1 MQMPTEA
8 LIKRLERDLIPP
20 RGAKERIWAR
30 IEKRCNTERVLEK
43 VPALVRP
50 SQAVKQRIWA
60 RVVDRIDVSESVA
73 LLEKLKELLVPPPE
87 LGLHLRR
94 RFALAHAPVAPFQQ
108 RAIKWVAAAV
118 VIALIIKAGPQLL
131 IAPHTVAESAVSLL
145 PTRGEVA
152 ISVGDLW
159 QPVTDE
165 IVLEP
170 GALLRTHKG
179 EASILLRDDGI
190 IRLDTGT
197 TVQLH
202 DTRDPADV
210 SGSTDT
216 MLTLI
221 AGRIWVQGLIPV
233 TQRGISVRTDYGLVS
248 VNEGSVSIAENDG
261 IDVKVW
267 DRRAQ
272 VMQGESEVYLVAG
285 ERIRLSEA
293 GGTFIVKKISDD
305 QYEEAWVQQNLKRD
319 AVHRRSIA
327 QLQQERRAARAG
339 ILPTSILYPAK
350 RIAEKVDV
358 LLTFG
363 GEAKAQKRLEHA
375 SARLDEAA
383 ALLAEGDMEAVRIPL
398 EDYRDSLLAVATGSG
413 DDLVQNLIQ
422 QSLALEA
429 GESAAVLPG
438 DDAYLIKKAIL
449 EASAAVPKGTVTAA
463 DVEGVLLVDTI
474 AALIQKLDEEGTYG
488 LEEVW
493 TDLSAHLTV
502 LNDEG
507 SDLRPEVC
515 KEARVLLSEFAFVL
529 SEYGEAGGVDSVLL
543 SQVEEYL
550 PPQTEVAPVLSDE
563 EIATAVASIKT
574 RIFIYHMARSRINQ
588 LIAEFKALE
597 GHPDQGRILRQLRF
611 ALPDGPERFP
621 LRVRKEIIR
630 LQWAKAAS

>member
-1 MQMPTEA
+1 MSTEA
-8 LIKRLERDLIPP
+8 LLKRLERDLTPLS
-20 RGAKERIWAR
+20 GAKERIWAR
-30 IEKRCNTERVLEK
+30 IEKRCNTQSVLSK

-108 RAIKWVAAAV
+108 RAFKWVAAAV
-118 VIALIIKAGPQLL
+118 VIALLVKAGPQLL
-131 IAPHTVAESAVSLL
+131 IAPRTVAQSAVTLL
-145 PTRGEVA
+145 PTRGEVV
-152 ISVGDLW
+152 ISIGDLW

-170 GALLRTHKG
+170 GALLRTHQG
-179 EASILLRDDGI
+179 EASILLRDDGV
-190 IRLDTGT
+190 IRLDAGT
-197 TVQLH
+197 TIQIH
-202 DTRDPADV
+202 DTSDPADV
-210 SGSTDT
+210 SGSTET

-233 TQRGISVRTDYGLVS
+233 TQRGISVRTDNGLVN
-248 VNEGSVSIAENDG
+248 VNEGSVSIAESDG

-272 VMQGESEVYLVAG
+272 VIQGENEVYLVAG
-285 ERIRLSEA
+285 ERIRLSE
-293 GGTFIVKKISDD
+293 GGSTLIVKKISDD
-305 QYEEAWVQQNLKRD
+305 QYEDAWVQQNLKRD

-363 GEAKAQKRLEHA
+363 GGAKAQKRLDHA

-383 ALLAEGDMEAVRIPL
+383 ALLADGDMEAVRIPL
-398 EDYRDSLLAVATGSG
+398 EAYRDSLLAVATGSG

-429 GESAAVLPG
+429 GDSAAVLPG

-449 EASAAVPKGTVTAA
+449 EASAEVPKGTVTAA

-474 AALIQKLDEEGTYG
+474 AALLQKLDEEGTYG
-488 LEEVW
+488 LEEIW

-502 LNDEG
+502 LSDEG
-507 SDLRPEVC
+507 SDLRPEVR

-529 SEYGEAGGVDSVLL
+529 LEYGESEGVDSVLL

-550 PPQTEVAPVLSDE
+550 PPQTESVGVLSDE
-563 EIATAVASIKT
+563 EVSEIVASIKT
-574 RIFIYHMARSRINQ
+574 RIFIYHMAKSRINQ

-611 ALPDGPERFP
+611 ALPDGPEEFP

-630 LQWAKAAS
+630 LQWARAVVQ